1 MNADKTTGTSWGPLP
16 RRATR
21 LTVGALISLAL
32 FAGAAAAPA
41 GAAPHQGSG
50 QGLVG
55 GVTPHAPC
63 KGLADRKD
71 KCKDGKTPAAPTVNV
86 GASLFA
92 SANQVIPNQT
102 ETRILFT
109 GAVYDTDA
117 MFDATSSTLVVNTP
131 GRYLLKGRLLWS
143 YIASETAHRRLIIEV
158 NGLDTA
164 FDSQPAEDRATGFG
178 VSQDVSTIVRLNE
191 GDVIELN
198 AYQNTGAD
206 ATSVTLSGGQAVLAP
221 QLQAE
226 WLAP

>member
-1 MNADKTTGTSWGPLP
+1 M
-16 RRATR
+16 
-21 LTVGALISLAL
+21 TVGALISLAL
-32 FAGAAAAPA
+32 FAGAATAPA
-41 GAAPHQGSG
+41 GAAPYQGSR

-55 GVTPHAPC
+55 DVAPHDPC
-63 KGLADRKD
+63 KGLPHRKD

-92 SANQVIPNQT
+92 NADQVIPNQT
-102 ETRILFT
+102 KTRILFT

-131 GRYLLKGRLLWS
+131 GRYLLKGRLLWD
-143 YIASETAHRRLIIEV
+143 YIASEAAHRRLTIEV

-164 FDSQPAEDRATGFG
+164 FDSQLAKDRVTGFG
-178 VSQDVSTIVRLNE
+178 ISQDVSTIVRLNE
-191 GDVIELN
+191 GDMIELN
-198 AYQNTGAD
+198 AYQTTGAD
-206 ATSVTLSGGQAVLAP
+206 ARSVTLSGGAVLAP